1 MAGAIESA
9 GKEEMKELTEHL
21 SALRR
26 AGAIEEWHDR
36 EIVPGVEWGGEIDQN
51 LERADVIL
59 LLVSGDFQP
68 QPLARAAAVGLAR
81 HSTERNSEGWQL
93 DHSGSVSAS
102 DEHDPVGAPSAMRS
116 WSAVVSS
123 VGVLAYV
130 VSLPSPQSPPACRA

>member
-1 MAGAIESA
+1 MARTLSGRSPWFTRAIIS
-9 GKEEMKELTEHL
+9 TH
-21 SALRR
+21 
-26 AGAIEEWHDR
+26 
-36 EIVPGVEWGGEIDQN
+36 
-51 LERADVIL
+51 
-59 LLVSGDFQP
+59 
-68 QPLARAAAVGLAR
+68 AAVGLAR